1 MDQTTLATSPELP
14 KPQENLV
21 PLKGEEIMAGA
32 PLEKLDLASR
42 PERLSSANSAVS
54 QVVQDAQSQTTSQ
67 MIQDNTQ
74 TDDSTTI
81 SAQSSSSLI
90 ADDVDVIEKIWV
102 QKAKTIVNE
111 TKDDPCKQS
120 TELSNMKRDYIKKR
134 FNKDIKPPNG

>member
-1 MDQTTLATSPELP
+1 MDQTTLTTSPELP
-14 KPQENLV
+14 KSQENLV

-32 PLEKLDLASR
+32 PLEKLDLASQ

-54 QVVQDAQSQTTSQ
+54 QVIQDSQSQTTPQ
-67 MIQDNTQ
+67 MVQDNAQ
-74 TDDSTTI
+74 ADDNTTV

-111 TKDDPCKQS
+111 TKDDPRKQS

>member
-1 MDQTTLATSPELP
+1 MDQTTPATSPELP

-21 PLKGEEIMAGA
+21 PLEGEEIMAGA

-67 MIQDNTQ
+67 MIQDSAQ
-74 TDDSTTI
+74 ADDSTTI

-90 ADDVDVIEKIWV
+90 ADDVDVIEKIWI

-111 TKDDPCKQS
+111 TKDDPRKQS
-120 TELSNMKRDYIKKR
+120 AELSNMKRDYIKKR
-134 FNKDIKPPNG
+134 FNKDIKAPNG